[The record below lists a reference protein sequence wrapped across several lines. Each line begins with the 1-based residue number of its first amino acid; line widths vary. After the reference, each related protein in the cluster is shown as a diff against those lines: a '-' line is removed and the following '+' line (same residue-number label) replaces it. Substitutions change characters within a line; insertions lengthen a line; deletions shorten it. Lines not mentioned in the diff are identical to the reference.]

1 MKCYSYSEFFE
12 TFANKTRIDIIEALM
27 KKPMSVS
34 EICEATK
41 QEQSNIS
48 HNLKILADCNFVTFE
63 QQGKQRIYTLNKNTI
78 APIMKLVDNH
88 VSAHCCNNCKLV
100 HKPKKMEKLVVI
112 R

>member
-1 MKCYSYSEFFE
+1 MKCYSYIEFFE
-12 TFANKTRIDIIEALM
+12 TFANRTRIEIIETLM
-27 KKPMSVS
+27 KRPMSVS

-48 HNLKILADCNFVTFE
+48 HNLKILADCNFVTVE

-88 VSAHCCNNCKLV
+88 VTANCYNNCKLV
-100 HKPKKMEKLVVI
+100 HKPKMERLTVI
-112 R
+112 K